1 MLRPEPMVLQ
11 ILVVVVVVVQA
22 VESRVVQAVVVW
34 SYYQYLLPI
43 ILEHIPV
50 QLQ

>member
-1 MLRPEPMVLQ
+1 MLRPEPMALQ
-11 ILVVVVVVVQA
+11 ILVAAAAVVQV
-22 VESRVVQAVVVW
+22 VESRVVQVVVVW

-50 QLQ
+50 LLQ